1 MNDSDFA
8 ALVESIEQA
17 GRIKRGVEPPSRVY
31 SVDESG
37 HIVLSHEQWNLILD
51 HVEDLEDALAVYKAR
66 WELATGRE
74 ELIELTPEQIHEWLD
89 ENGDD
94 MAS

>member
-1 MNDSDFA
+1 MNDADFA

-17 GRIKRGVEPPSRVY
+17 GRIRRGLELRGRVF

-37 HIVLSHEQWNLILD
+37 HIVLTYQQWGLILD
-51 HVEDLEDALAVYKAR
+51 HIEDLEDALEVYKSE

-74 ELIELTPEQIHEWLD
+74 ELIALTPGQIREWLD

-94 MAS
+94 KTS

>member
-37 HIVLSHEQWNLILD
+37 HIVLSHEQWNFILD